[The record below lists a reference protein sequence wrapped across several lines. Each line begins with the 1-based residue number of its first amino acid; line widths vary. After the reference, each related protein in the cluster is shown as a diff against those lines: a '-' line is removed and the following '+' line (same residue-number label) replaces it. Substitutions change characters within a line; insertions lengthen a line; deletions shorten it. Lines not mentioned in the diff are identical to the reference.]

1 MNAFAMKIRSFDLE
15 PGRILA
21 RKYEVVRKI
30 GAGWEGE
37 VYKIHERG
45 TDIERAAK
53 LFFPERNV
61 RNKVADAYAKK
72 LHALKDCPIVIQYHF
87 QETVRF
93 RGTPV
98 TVLISEYVEGDL
110 LKEHV
115 RRQPGKRLHVFQAA
129 HLLHALASG
138 IETIHNL
145 GQYHG
150 DLHDE
155 NIIVRRLGLTY
166 ELKILDLF
174 NWGHGGRESRY
185 DDICDLIRVFYD
197 AVGGRERYSH
207 QPRQVKEVCCGLKRS
222 LILKKFRTARA
233 LKLNLEKQNWAV

>member
-1 MNAFAMKIRSFDLE
+1 MKIQSFDLQ

-21 RKYEVVRKI
+21 RKYEVVSRI

-45 TDIERAAK
+45 TAIERAAK
-53 LFFPERNV
+53 LFFPERNI

-72 LHALKDCPIVIQYHF
+72 LHVLKDCPIVVQYHV

-93 RGTPV
+93 RGIPV
-98 TVLISEYVEGDL
+98 TVFISEYVEGDL
-110 LKEHV
+110 LRDHV
-115 RRQPGKRLHVFQAA
+115 RRQPGKRLHMFQAA

-138 IETIHNL
+138 VDAIHNL

-174 NWGHGGRESRY
+174 NWGHGGREGRY

-197 AVGGRERYSH
+197 AVGGQRHYRN
-207 QPRQVKEVCCGLKRS
+207 QPRQIKEVCCGLKRS
-222 LILKKFRTARA
+222 LILRKFRTARA
-233 LKLNLEKQNWAV
+233 LKTHLEKQNWAVPGD

>member
-1 MNAFAMKIRSFDLE
+1 MRIRSFDLQ

-21 RKYEVVRKI
+21 RKYEVVSRV

-37 VYKIHERG
+37 VYKIRERG

-61 RNKVADAYAKK
+61 RNRVADAYARK
-72 LHALKDCPIVIQYHF
+72 LHVLKDCPIVIQYHF

-110 LKEHV
+110 LEEHV
-115 RRQPGKRLHVFQAA
+115 RRQPGRRLHVFQGA

-138 IETIHNL
+138 IEAIHHL

-150 DLHDE
+150 DLHSE

-174 NWGHGGRESRY
+174 NWGQGGREGRY

-197 AVGGRERYSH
+197 AVGGRKHYRT

-222 LILKKFRTARA
+222 LILGKFRTARA
-233 LKLNLEKQNWAV
+233 LRVHLETESWAV